1 MTDFEIVSEYMERKY
16 GGKTYAMR
24 EGNRCVWVSMGLVE
38 MYFTVNNN
46 VITDIQV
53 D

>member
-1 MTDFEIVSEYMERKY
+1 MTDLEIVSEYMERKY

-24 EGNRCVWVSMGLVE
+24 KGFDCVWVSMGLVE
-38 MYFTVNNN
+38 MYFTVRNGT
-46 VITDIQV
+46 ITDIQV

>member
-1 MTDFEIVSEYMERKY
+1 MKNFEIVESYLAKKYPNKPYAIRK
-16 GGKTYAMR
+16 
-24 EGNRCVWVSMGLVE
+24 GNRCVWVSMGLVE
-38 MYFTVNNN
+38 MYFIVNNN